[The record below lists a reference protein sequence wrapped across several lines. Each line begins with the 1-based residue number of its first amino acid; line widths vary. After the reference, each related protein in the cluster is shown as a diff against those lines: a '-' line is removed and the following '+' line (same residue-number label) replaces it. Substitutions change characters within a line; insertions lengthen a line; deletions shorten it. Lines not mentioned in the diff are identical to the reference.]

1 MRYLVTGGAGFIGS
15 NFVRML
21 LGGSLVSDDL
31 EVVVLDN
38 FSYAANLA
46 NLKMFSEDARLSV
59 VKGDITDE
67 DLVGEVLKKD
77 DVVINFAAQ
86 SHVDRS
92 LSNPSEFVRSNIVG
106 VETLMRQGLKNG
118 ISKFVQISTDEVYGS
133 KIENES
139 HEDDSLLPNSPYSAS
154 KAAADLLV
162 RSYVKSFGL
171 NASITRCCNNF
182 GPFQFPEKLIPLFI
196 TSLIMERKVP
206 VYGSGLN
213 IREWIHVDD
222 HCRGI
227 QKVIAAGQ
235 PGEIYNLGTNH
246 RLSNIELTEMILHEL
261 GKDQSAIEYV
271 DDRPGHDFRYAL
283 NTQKARDELGL
294 VFTTDF
300 NDLLK
305 STIEWYRVNPEW
317 WRPLLSGPKFD
328 QKPKALKNEK

>member
-21 LGGSLVSDDL
+21 LSGSLASDDL
-31 EVVVLDN
+31 EIVVLDN

-46 NLKMFSEDARLSV
+46 NLAMYSQDSRLSV
-59 VKGDITDE
+59 IKGDITDE
-67 DLVGEVLKKD
+67 DLVDEVLKKN
-77 DVVINFAAQ
+77 DVVVNFAAQ

-92 LSNPSEFVRSNIVG
+92 LSNPSEFIRSNIVG
-106 VETLMRQGLKNG
+106 VENLMRHGLKNG
-118 ISKFVQISTDEVYGS
+118 ISKFIQISTDEVYGS

-139 HEDDSLLPNSPYSAS
+139 HEGDSLLPNSPYSAS

-182 GPFQFPEKLIPLFI
+182 GPFQFPEKLIPLFV
-196 TSLIMERKVP
+196 TSLILKRKVP

-227 QKVIAAGQ
+227 QKVIALGQ

-246 RLSNIELTEMILHEL
+246 RLSNIELTRMILHEL
-261 GKDQSAIEYV
+261 GKDESAIEFV
-271 DDRPGHDFRYAL
+271 VDRPAHDFRYAL
-283 NTQKARDELGL
+283 STKKTRDELGL
-294 VFTTDF
+294 SFTSDF
-300 NDLLK
+300 KDLLK
-305 STIEWYRVNPEW
+305 STIEWYKANPEW
-317 WRPLLSGPKFD
+317 WIPLLAAQKLD
-328 QKPKALKNEK
+328 QKQEALNNEK

>member
-21 LGGSLVSDDL
+21 LATTSVGNDL

-46 NLKMFSEDARLSV
+46 NLAMCSEDSRLSII
-59 VKGDITDE
+59 KGDITDE
-67 DLVGEVLKKD
+67 NLVDEILKQD
-77 DVVINFAAQ
+77 DVIVNFAAQ

-92 LSNPSEFVRSNIVG
+92 LSNPSEFIRSNIVG
-106 VETLMRQGLKNG
+106 VENLMRHGLKNR
-118 ISKFVQISTDEVYGS
+118 ISKFVQVSTDEVYGS
-133 KIENES
+133 KIEVES

-182 GPFQFPEKLIPLFI
+182 GPYQFPEKLIPLFI
-196 TSLIMERKVP
+196 TNLIMGRKVP
-206 VYGSGLN
+206 IYGSGQN

-227 QKVIAAGQ
+227 QKVVSSGQ

-246 RLSNIELTEMILHEL
+246 RLSNVELTRMILHEL
-261 GKDQSAIEYV
+261 GKDESAIEYV
-271 DDRPGHDFRYAL
+271 ADRPAHDFRYAL
-283 NTQKARDELGL
+283 NTQKAREKLGL
-294 VFTTDF
+294 NF
-300 NDLLK
+300 NTNFRNLLN
-305 STIEWYRVNPEW
+305 STVEWYKANPEW
-317 WRPLLSGPKFD
+317 WSPLLNNSKFD
-328 QKPKALKNEK
+328 KPVEAFRNKN